1 MTNGQATFRVVAV
14 ESASQRGA
22 FIELPYRLYAGDPHF
37 IPPLR
42 RDEHRRF
49 DPAHNP
55 FLDHADMRLWLALD
69 GERVLGRIAAIDDR
83 LHNEVHRERVTWFG
97 FLEATSADVT
107 CGLLAAVEAHA
118 AQIGSTAVRGPVNP
132 SLHEAAGLL
141 VDGFDDAPYAL
152 MSYNPASYPGFVE
165 AAGYV
170 KVKDLFAW
178 ALDLTQPAPERIT
191 RIAERVR
198 NRYNLTVRSVDLKRF
213 DAELDV
219 LKVIYRAAWAD
230 NWGFVPP
237 TDAEIRQLAVELK
250 PVVDPELVLFVEMAG
265 EPVACA
271 VSIPDVNQVLQLMN
285 GRLLPFGFI
294 HFLRRRRIVSRARM
308 LLLGVLP
315 KVQRLGIYPLLIAES
330 HARGAR
336 RGYSSGEVG
345 WTLEDN
351 TLINA
356 GIEAAGGRRSKT
368 YRLYEK
374 PLP

>member
-1 MTNGQATFRVVAV
+1 MTNATATCRVVAV
-14 ESASQRGA
+14 ESSSQRKA

-37 IPPLR
+37 VPPLR

-83 LHNEVHRERVTWFG
+83 LHNQVHGERVTWFG
-97 FLEATSADVT
+97 FLEATSAEVT
-107 CGLLAAVEAHA
+107 RSLLAAVEAHA
-118 AQIGSTAVRGPVNP
+118 ARSGSAAVRGPVNP

-152 MSYNPASYPGFVE
+152 MSYNPRTYPAFVE
-165 AAGYV
+165 GAGYGA
-170 KVKDLFAW
+170 VKDLFAW
-178 ALDLTQPAPERIT
+178 HVDVQAPLPERLT
-191 RIAERVR
+191 RIADRVR
-198 NRYNLTVRSVDLKRF
+198 NRYGITIRPVNLKRF
-213 DAELDV
+213 DEELEI
-219 LKVIYRAAWAD
+219 LKVIYRAAWED

-237 TDAEIRQLAVELK
+237 TDAEIRQLAVDLR
-250 PVVDPELVLFVEMAG
+250 PVADPELVLFAEMNG

-271 VSIPDVNQVLQLMN
+271 VSIPDVNQVLKRMN
-285 GRLLPFGFI
+285 GRLLPFGVF
-294 HFLRRRRIVSRARM
+294 HFLRRKAIVTRARM

-315 KVQRLGIYPLLIAES
+315 KARKLGLYPLLIAE
-330 HARGAR
+330 AKERATR
-336 RGYSSGEVG
+336 RGYLHGEVG

-351 TLINA
+351 QLIND
-356 GIEAAGGRRSKT
+356 GIAAAGGLRSKV

-374 PLP
+374 PVG